1 MQQPSLATQYC
12 AHQVSRDTEKYFP
25 GFITQ
30 FKYYL
35 CWKYLYVDSKLAL
48 ENLEVEVSHLTDKG

>member
-35 CWKYLYVDSKLAL
+35 IYVGNIYMWIPNWPWRIWK
-48 ENLEVEVSHLTDKG
+48 